1 MTTEQTTQDAA
12 ARHRTLAFWA
22 RAAGSALAAELD
34 RALAPEGLDRRD
46 WAVLNVVAGTLD
58 APTLAE
64 RVQQGGKRIRALAAR
79 GWVEEA
85 DGQWRV
91 SDRGRTERERI
102 QALVD
107 AVHARVSDAVPEADL
122 ATTLATLQTI
132 ARELGWDESA
142 PRRFGPRGHRGFGA
156 GFGARCGGHHRG
168 EHRGGHRA
176 AGAHH
181 EHDGEHPRHRGE
193 RAFERGFTAGFR
205 AGRDAA

>member
-12 ARHRTLAFWA
+12 TRHRTLAFWA

-58 APTLAE
+58 APALAE
-64 RVQQGGKRIRALAAR
+64 RAQQGGKRVRSLAAR

-85 DGQWRV
+85 DGQWRI
-91 SDRGRTERERI
+91 SDRGRAERERI

-107 AVHARVSDAVPEADL
+107 GVYGRVSDAVPEADL
-122 ATTLATLQTI
+122 AATLATLQTI

-156 GFGARCGGHHRG
+156 APRGRCGSHRGGEAHHEMHGEHPHHRG
-168 EHRGGHRA
+168 EH
-176 AGAHH
+176 
-181 EHDGEHPRHRGE
+181 HRGE

>member
-12 ARHRTLAFWA
+12 TRHRTLAFWA

-34 RALAPEGLDRRD
+34 RALAPEGLDRRN

-58 APTLAE
+58 APALAE
-64 RVQQGGKRIRALAAR
+64 RVQQGGKRVRALAAR

-85 DGQWRV
+85 DGQWRI
-91 SDRGRTERERI
+91 SDRGRTERERL
-102 QALVD
+102 QTLVD
-107 AVHARVSDAVPEADL
+107 GVHSRVSDAVPEADL
-122 ATTLATLQTI
+122 ATTLATLRTI

-142 PRRFGPRGHRGFGA
+142 PRRFGLRGHHGFGA
-156 GFGARCGGHHRG
+156 GPRGRCGS
-168 EHRGGHRA
+168 HRGGA
-176 AGAHH
+176 AHH
-181 EHDGEHPRHRGE
+181 EKDGEHPHHRGE